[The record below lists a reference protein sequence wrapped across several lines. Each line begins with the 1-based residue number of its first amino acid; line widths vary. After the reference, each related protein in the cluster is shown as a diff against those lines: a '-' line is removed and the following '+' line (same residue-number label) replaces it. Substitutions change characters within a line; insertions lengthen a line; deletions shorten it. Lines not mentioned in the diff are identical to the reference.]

1 MSTLIYIHGFNSSPL
16 SQKANSLKTWLR
28 RQHPEVNMLIPQL
41 PCYPAETIE
50 LLQNLVTAHA
60 GESIG
65 VIGSSLGGYFAI
77 WLSQK
82 FNLPAVIV
90 NPAVRPFDLFQQY
103 LGEQVNP
110 YTKECYILQP
120 QHLNEL
126 QEIQIKALTA
136 PDLIWLL
143 QQTGDEIL
151 DYRQAVTYLME
162 CKQTIESGGNH
173 AFVGFD
179 YYFPQIIR
187 FLALAKT
194 K

>member
-1 MSTLIYIHGFNSSPL
+1 MSILIYIHGFNSSPL
-16 SQKANSLKTWLR
+16 SEKANSLKTWLQ

-41 PCYPAETIE
+41 PCYPAEAIE
-50 LLQNLVTAHA
+50 FLNNLVTAHA
-60 GESIG
+60 GEPIG
-65 VIGSSLGGYFAI
+65 LLGSSLGGYFAI

-110 YTKECYILQP
+110 YTKERYILQP
-120 QHLNEL
+120 HHLNEL
-126 QEIQIKALTA
+126 QKIQIKALAA

-179 YYFPQIIR
+179 YYFPQIMR

>member
-16 SQKANSLKTWLR
+16 SQKANSLKTWLSG
-28 RQHPEVNMLIPQL
+28 QHPEVNMLIPQL

-60 GESIG
+60 GEPIG

-82 FNLPAVIV
+82 FSLPAVIV
-90 NPAVRPFDLFQQY
+90 NPAVRTFDLFQQY

-120 QHLNEL
+120 HHLNEL
-126 QEIQIKALTA
+126 QEIQIKTLTA

-179 YYFPQIIR
+179 YYFPQIMR

>member
-16 SQKANSLKTWLR
+16 SQKANSLQVWLQ
-28 RQHPEVNMLIPQL
+28 RQHPAVNMLIPQL
-41 PCYPAETIE
+41 PCYSAAAIE
-50 LLQNLVTAHA
+50 LLQNLVIVHA
-60 GESIG
+60 GEQIG
-65 VIGSSLGGYFAI
+65 LLGSSLGGYFAI
-77 WLSQK
+77 WLSQN
-82 FNLPAVIV
+82 FNLPTVV
-90 NPAVRPFDLFQQY
+90 NPAVRPFDLFHQY

-110 YTKECYILQP
+110 YTKEHYILQSH
-120 QHLNEL
+120 HLKEL
-126 QEIQIKALTA
+126 QAIQINILNA

-162 CKQTIESGGNH
+162 CKQAIESGGNH

-179 YYFPQIIR
+179 RYFPQIMR
-187 FLALAKT
+187 FLALAKSD